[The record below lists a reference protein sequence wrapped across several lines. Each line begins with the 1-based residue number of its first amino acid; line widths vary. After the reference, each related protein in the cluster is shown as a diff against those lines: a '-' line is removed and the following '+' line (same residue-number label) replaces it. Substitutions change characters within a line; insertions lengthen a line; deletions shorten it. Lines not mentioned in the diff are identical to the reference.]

1 MNIRSGS
8 GRSTGTSLYSAGYRS
23 SPQRAASVYGGA
35 GRGSVKVSYAS
46 NSSSGF
52 DLAGG
57 LGDGGAGR
65 STNDKATMQ
74 NLNERLATYLQKV
87 CTLETANAKLERQIR
102 EWYEMRTPQV
112 LDYSKYEK
120 IIEDLRR
127 KVSD

>member
-1 MNIRSGS
+1 MNNRSGS

-35 GRGSVKVSYAS
+35 GRGSVKVSYS
-46 NSSSGF
+46 CGH

-57 LGDGGAGR
+57 FGDGGAGR

-102 EWYEMRTPQV
+102 EWYEMKTPQV
-112 LDYSKYEK
+112 RDYSKYVM

>member
-35 GRGSVKVSYAS
+35 GRGSVKVSYS
-46 NSSSGF
+46 CGY

-102 EWYEMRTPQV
+102 EWYEMKTPQV
-112 LDYSKYEK
+112 RDYSKYVM